1 MQEIIIHNWDELQ
14 RVVFDDVWDDK
25 IMRYR
30 DNRIYR
36 GMAEQSWDLIP
47 SLNRVCGHDLSLE
60 TQVFRSFRKY
70 GYAELAEYSGFWKL
84 LPVAQHHGLPTRLLD
99 WTYSPLVAAHFAT
112 EDTSCYDRDGV
123 IWCLDVTDFRKFM
136 PAPLVRKLAD
146 NGQIITQYVDA
157 DGVPGMD
164 VDVNPNG
171 SIWAI
176 EGITSPDGR
185 VLGKMGHA
193 ERIGDGLYQ
202 NVDGYYDMKL
212 FQSAKKYFDI

>member
-1 MQEIIIHNWDELQ
+1 MHGVIGRAAHIGCRTVVILAVEQQQ
-14 RVVFDDVWDDK
+14 RKVVQ
-25 IMRYR
+25 
-30 DNRIYR
+30 R
-36 GMAEQSWDLIP
+36 GIGTGA
-47 SLNRVCGHDLSLE
+47 G
-60 TQVFRSFRKY
+60 TQVGDVYTVPIS
-70 GYAELAEYSGFWKL
+70 
-84 LPVAQHHGLPTRLLD
+84 HGEGRFLC
-99 WTYSPLVAAHFAT
+99 S
-112 EDTSCYDRDGV
+112 EE
-123 IWCLDVTDFRKFM
+123 
-136 PAPLVRKLAD
+136 LVRKLAD

-202 NVDGYYDMKL
+202 NVDGCYDMKL
-212 FQSAKKYFDI
+212 FRSAKKYFDI